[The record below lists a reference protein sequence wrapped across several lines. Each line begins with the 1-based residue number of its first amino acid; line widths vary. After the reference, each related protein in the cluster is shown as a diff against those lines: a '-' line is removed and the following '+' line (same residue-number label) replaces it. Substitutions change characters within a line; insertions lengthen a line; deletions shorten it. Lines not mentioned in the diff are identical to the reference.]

1 MSEIWK
7 AIPGYEGY
15 YEVSNI
21 GNVRSMTRI
30 IDMPSELGNIYPLH
44 HKGKVLKQILNYKRG
59 YFYVDLCGK
68 KYTVHRLVAMAFIP
82 NPDNLPCVNH
92 KDENKH
98 NNRVENL
105 EWCTRLYN
113 INYGT
118 CRARRGMRSWVSVIG
133 TDKDGKEYYF
143 SSMREAE
150 EKTGVY
156 FGNISNCCRN
166 VKHRQTAGGYRWRY
180 ARKDE

>member
-7 AIPGYEGY
+7 PVVGAEDR

-21 GNVRSMTRI
+21 GRVRVLSHITNQVNQH
-30 IDMPSELGNIYPLH
+30 GNMMSVRHY
-44 HKGKVLKQILNYKRG
+44 GRVLKLRENRRG
-59 YFYVDLCGK
+59 YLVVFIYK
-68 KYTVHRLVAMAFIP
+68 KLITVHRLVATAFIP
-82 NPDNLPCVNH
+82 NPDNLAQINH

-105 EWCTRLYN
+105 EWCTNRYN
-113 INYGT
+113 CDYGT
-118 CRARRGMRSWVSVIG
+118 RKERIAQKQGVAVIG
-133 TDKDGKEYYF
+133 IDKDGNEYYF
-143 SSMREAE
+143 SSMKEAE
-150 EKTGVY
+150 KKTGVY

-180 ARKDE
+180 ARNE